1 VITRKKKAGTA
12 PSAPPP
18 KRPPVR
24 GSAKARR
31 TAARLAAVQAL
42 YQQAQ
47 TGQSAI
53 DIVQEFM
60 DWRVGHTVDGVRYVS
75 ADPTLFTAIVR
86 GTEAKRGELDQ
97 FAGLAMESRDRFD
110 RLELL
115 LQAILRA
122 GLYELV
128 NHSDVDTA
136 LIIKEY
142 VDVAAGFYG
151 GPEPGLINGVLD
163 RAARVLRESRAEA
176 G

>member
-1 VITRKKKAGTA
+1 VTTRKKTGAA
-12 PSAPPP
+12 QPAPPP

-47 TGQSAI
+47 TGQLALS
-53 DIVQEFM
+53 IVEEFM
-60 DWRVGHTVDGVRYVS
+60 NWRVGHTVDGVRYVS
-75 ADPTLFTAIVR
+75 ADPTLFTSIVR
-86 GTEAKRGELDQ
+86 GTETKREEIDRLAGRAMDSGE
-97 FAGLAMESRDRFD
+97 RFG

-128 NHSDVDTA
+128 NHTDLDA
-136 LIIKEY
+136 PLIIKEY

-151 GPEPGLINGVLD
+151 GAEPGLINGVLD
-163 RAARVLRESRAEA
+163 RAARVVRESRAEA